1 MFPDFFQQFWN
12 FVTVVKSIIN
22 RYSILIIR
30 FFYSKNSDKLEI
42 TLQLLDDEKE
52 LNNTVDKIWEEKHSG
67 KEGLASVELIR
78 GFLERNGTGLGLPPS
93 EANEAVVLLYDAVF
107 ADVKD
112 GKIAV
117 EVEKDELGKLVK
129 EILDKF
135 AELLEAN
142 PVFHDTNH

>member
-1 MFPDFFQQFWN
+1 M
-12 FVTVVKSIIN
+12 
-22 RYSILIIR
+22 IIR
-30 FFYSKNSDKLEI
+30 FFYSINSDKLEI

-112 GKIAV
+112 GKMAV

-129 EILDKF
+129 ETLNKF